1 MGLFDRFRRKIVE
14 AEEESG
20 ITSEEG
26 SAEAERAIAFREK
39 AKRDATEKREEFTP
53 HAEQSPPIWEEADEE
68 IEDPFSKPISSRERK
83 LAARAKASPDL
94 SLIHI

>member
-20 ITSEEG
+20 ITAEEG

-39 AKRDATEKREEFTP
+39 AKRDAT
-53 HAEQSPPIWEEADEE
+53 
-68 IEDPFSKPISSRERK
+68 
-83 LAARAKASPDL
+83 
-94 SLIHI
+94 